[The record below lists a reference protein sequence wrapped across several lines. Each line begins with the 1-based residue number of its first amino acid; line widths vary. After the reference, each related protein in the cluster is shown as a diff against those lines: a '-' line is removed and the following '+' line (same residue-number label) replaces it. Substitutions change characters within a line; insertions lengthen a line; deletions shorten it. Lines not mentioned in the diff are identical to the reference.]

1 MNFEQYLRDSEKD
14 SLINDLRELFA
25 SQQGVRSY
33 FTAKLGS
40 NELLLEEY
48 RERLMAAIYPDEM
61 MNGGMDGRKVD
72 SILQE
77 LRTPTTTRQ
86 FVEVSLIGVEE
97 CSKIA
102 NDFGGADE
110 DFLVYFEDLF
120 EEVLHLIKVNQWK
133 SKYDMRLRQIIETA
147 FEGYGHHDQL
157 SDLYSIH
164 FDG

>member
-1 MNFEQYLRDSEKD
+1 MNFEQYLRDSDKD
-14 SLINDLRELFA
+14 LLIDDLRELFA

-40 NELLLEEY
+40 NELLLKEY
-48 RERLMAAIYPDEM
+48 LERLIEAIYPDES
-61 MNGGMDGRKVD
+61 MNGGMDYRKVD

-86 FVEVSLIGVEE
+86 YVEVSLIGVEE

-102 NDFGGADE
+102 HEFGGADE

-120 EEVLHLIKVNQWK
+120 EEVLKLIKVNQWK
-133 SKYDMRLRQIIETA
+133 SKYYIRLRQIIEAA

-157 SDLYSIH
+157 SELYSIYL
-164 FDG
+164 DG